1 MLGFICPRN
10 QGWYTGEI
18 PYAGMEIG
26 EWMPKYWKA
35 CDVLLKLQGQSLS
48 DWIAEDEAKIAEA
61 VIHKWMTALQYSVR
75 VKIKSSQQKFQGYPE
90 SSMQR
95 ESLEQQEQQKQRE
108 ASQPVINAESL
119 PCPYPYK
126 LVVASEITKS
136 ERCPACGF
144 QDILACKRIHDGP
157 VTVEPYQSMLAV
169 LYQPLKFQCETC
181 GLRLDGQEELEA
193 SGMETESIQ
202 VATAFP
208 IEELGE

>member
-1 MLGFICPRN
+1 
-10 QGWYTGEI
+10 
-18 PYAGMEIG
+18 
-26 EWMPKYWKA
+26 MPKYWKA

-75 VKIKSSQQKFQGYPE
+75 VKIKSSQQKFQARYPE

-144 QDILACKRIHDGP
+144 QDILACKRIHSVVKPAGFASTDKKNWRPP
-157 VTVEPYQSMLAV
+157 VWKQKVFKSPRPSL
-169 LYQPLKFQCETC
+169 LKNWAND
-181 GLRLDGQEELEA
+181 RLQDILSDFFLVG
-193 SGMETESIQ
+193 
-202 VATAFP
+202 
-208 IEELGE
+208 